1 MKENFLAES
10 KDISY
15 RITLGNDLRLDFSG
29 RVGFDLD
36 RRESFWITHWKRQKR
51 QKMADMCIF
60 AASENLRA
68 QFDGIDAEVLPTGIP
83 VRRQF
88 YQAYDRQELRRKFN
102 WSEQDIVCLL
112 MGGGE
117 GLLPMESI
125 VKAFH
130 GYLPQRLKI
139 IAVAGHNEILQHR
152 LEIFKEIPL
161 TVYGF
166 TDDVPELLLAAD
178 IVVTKAGGLTAAETL
193 IAGCNYIIYKPLP
206 GQETGNA
213 VYLEQYCGAQV
224 AGSPQEVKTMVCRYA
239 DVDSQV
245 RLLQRQQR
253 SLKYGKPGAAEE
265 ISNYILKKLEK

>member
-1 MKENFLAES
+1 MVKYTDTRYIYSPCNIKIMPQHKSVGA
-10 KDISY
+10 ISILLSY
-15 RITLGNDLRLDFSG
+15 YTTPSQEVCSLLFALRLRSH
-29 RVGFDLD
+29 LM
-36 RRESFWITHWKRQKR
+36 T
-51 QKMADMCIF
+51 
-60 AASENLRA
+60 
-68 QFDGIDAEVLPTGIP
+68 
-83 VRRQF
+83 
-88 YQAYDRQELRRKFN
+88 Y
-102 WSEQDIVCLL
+102 LL
-112 MGGGE
+112 
-117 GLLPMESI
+117 
-125 VKAFH
+125 
-130 GYLPQRLKI
+130 YLPLPQGLI
-139 IAVAGHNEILQHR
+139 YHPEQVNILQG
-152 LEIFKEIPL
+152 IFLVAVLVVSPPECQAF
-161 TVYGF
+161 YGF

-245 RLLQRQQR
+245 RLLQKQQR

>member
-1 MKENFLAES
+1 MGLM
-10 KDISY
+10 
-15 RITLGNDLRLDFSG
+15 LRFY
-29 RVGFDLD
+29 
-36 RRESFWITHWKRQKR
+36 RRE
-51 QKMADMCIF
+51 
-60 AASENLRA
+60 
-68 QFDGIDAEVLPTGIP
+68 
-83 VRRQF
+83 F

-224 AGSPQEVKTMVCRYA
+224 AGSSQEVKTMVCRYA

>member
-1 MKENFLAES
+1 MIILYINGWLCEGV
-10 KDISY
+10 DVY
-15 RITLGNDLRLDFSG
+15 
-29 RVGFDLD
+29 
-36 RRESFWITHWKRQKR
+36 
-51 QKMADMCIF
+51 F